1 MFMNLGW
8 IRISWCSWFS
18 PNSNVYVFLARKC
31 CIDPMTN
38 SEATPVQNSSP
49 RRRLRLWI
57 FDILLIYVLLI
68 GAYFRL
74 VGIDWGEYV
83 YLHPDERFLVWV
95 GSDIAP
101 VDDLSDYFD
110 TANSTLNPHNRGHGF
125 YVYGTLPMFITRY
138 VVEWIYGHS
147 GFQEMTDVGRP
158 LSALADLMT
167 VLLVYSIATRVY
179 NKKVGLLASA
189 LSALAVLQI
198 QQSHFFT
205 MDTFINFFTQ
215 LAIYFAVRVG
225 HEPRAWVSER
235 LLSEGELPD
244 GPGNAQE
251 ADQPIQRDPV
261 QDVLR
266 FMRHPFFLLSVA
278 FGIAL
283 GGAVASKLNAVPVA
297 VMLPGAFVLQLA
309 KLPAEERRK
318 HAGEAFAYLVLA
330 AFVSL
335 LAFRIFQPY
344 AFSGPGFFGIK
355 PNQQWVDNIVEQRNQ
370 ATGDV
375 DFPPALQWA
384 RRPLTFSLQN
394 LVLWGLG
401 LPFGLLAWGGF
412 LWAGWRIFKGKRNNG
427 VGLNHILLWG
437 WTGFYFA
444 WQSLQFNPT
453 MRYQLPIYPILAIFA
468 GWAIVELHDCIREAR
483 ARGRLPAASMLLPYL
498 IAGAVLLATFVWAF
512 AFTRIYVRSITRL
525 EASRWIYQNL
535 PGPINLHIQ
544 TAEGVYKQP
553 VSFPF
558 GTEIRADQ
566 PFVAPFSTKTSGT
579 LQEIYLAHA
588 VNQDQAIRPIE
599 LTVLLAEGPNGEG
612 VLATSRQTVLPSQSG
627 SVGSTQ
633 YRLSFDPPVLLSQER
648 AYYLLVTISAEGK
661 VLEICDPLMLSIQ
674 GAGGPIE
681 QTLPAPPQCSLQ
693 MGVSYVSSFMV
704 QETGVVEEIALSGVV
719 DVTPSSGPTTL
730 RLTVAPTGQD
740 NLMAEATLTADLI
753 AGNSGNGNGY
763 LLILNNPV
771 QVEEGQTYQLAITLE
786 SGDHP
791 VTLTGTALANEGD
804 WDDGLPMRVEGFDGF
819 NGIYVPGLNFNMYWE
834 ENQEKLERFLGIY
847 EQAEYIA
854 ISSSRQWGT
863 LPRLPERFPMS
874 TLHYQHLLGCPEERT
889 IEWCYNIAQPGMFTG
904 DFGFELVQVFQSDP
918 SIADLRINDQ
928 FAEEAFTVY
937 DHPKVFIFRKTEDYD
952 PQKVAAVLGSVNF
965 DQVVHVTPK
974 KASPHPETLMLPS
987 DRLEEQRAGGTWSEL
1002 FNVQALYNRFQPLG
1016 VLVWY
1021 LSVML
1026 VGLLVYPLVRIALP
1040 GLQDRGYPLTRTAGM
1055 LILSYLVWMAGSLRV
1070 EASRLTISAVLLL
1083 MALVGGFLAYRQRDE
1098 LREELRTRWRYYL
1111 VIEGLTLAFFLF
1123 FLLVRFGNPDLWHQW
1138 KGGEKPMD
1146 FSYLNA
1152 VLKSTSFPPYD
1163 PWYAGGYLNYYYY
1176 GFVFSGVL
1184 IEWLGIVPSFAYN
1197 LVLPTLFSMVAMG
1210 AFSIGWNLIRRNG
1223 TQDQWEAEQHIPLL
1237 RKIRIPLLSGVGAA
1251 LGMALLGNLGIV
1263 RMIMRGYQML
1273 GIPGGL
1279 TDETGFLTRVVGTF
1293 KGFLEVLSGAS
1304 LPYSVGNWY
1313 WDPSR
1318 VIPAPGEVEP
1328 ITEFPYFTFLYADLH
1343 AHMIAIPIALLALAW
1358 AISLVL
1364 GRARWGSLGT
1374 AVMSFLLGGMA
1385 IGALRPTNTWDFYP
1399 YLALG
1404 VVSVAYAFW
1413 RYLDVNEQTFRGTL
1427 LEGLPTIVKRI
1438 LLTAGAIAA
1447 LSFLS
1452 LILYQPFANWYGLG
1466 YSKLDL
1472 WKGTHTPISS
1482 YLTHWGLFLFVIVSW
1497 MVWETREW
1505 MASTPLSSLRKLEPY
1520 RPWIQLAAVLL
1531 VLWIGGMLYLGV
1543 RIAWLVIPLM
1553 TWAGVLLLRPAQ
1565 MDSKRVVLFLTGT
1578 GLLMTLM
1585 VEVVVL
1591 RGDIARM
1598 NTVFKFYLQVW
1609 ALFSVSAGAG
1619 LGWLISA
1626 LRRWE
1631 PSWRVAWQVGLAILV
1646 AAAGLYTVM
1655 GGLAKIND
1663 RMTDAAP
1670 HTLDGMAYMQYST
1683 YNEAGTEM
1691 DLSQDYHAIRWMQEN
1706 INGSPV
1712 IVEANSPN
1720 LYRWYTRYTIYTGL
1734 PSVLGWEWHQQQQRA
1749 VNPASWVNS
1758 RLQEINQF
1766 YLTEDIHAALDF
1778 LRKYEVRYI
1787 VLGQLERITYAGPG
1801 IEKFPAFN
1809 GNYWR
1814 EVYREGDTVIYEVT
1828 LQ

>member
-1 MFMNLGW
+1 MM
-8 IRISWCSWFS
+8 
-18 PNSNVYVFLARKC
+18 
-31 CIDPMTN
+31 N
-38 SEATPVQNSSP
+38 SEATPTLQARP
-49 RRRLRLWI
+49 RRTLRPWI
-57 FDILLIYVLLI
+57 FDILLVYVLLI

-74 VGIDWGEYV
+74 VGIEWGEYQ

-101 VDDLSDYFD
+101 VDSPSDYFD
-110 TANSTLNPHNRGHGF
+110 TPNSTLNPHNRGHGF

-138 VVEWIYGHS
+138 VVEWVYGHS
-147 GFQEMTDVGRP
+147 GFQEMTNVGRP
-158 LSALADLMT
+158 LSALADLLT
-167 VLLVYSIATRVY
+167 VLLVYSIAARVY

-225 HEPRAWVSER
+225 YEPRAWTTES
-235 LLSEGELPD
+235 SIQSGELS
-244 GPGNAQE
+244 
-251 ADQPIQRDPV
+251 ADAGATLDAVQLTRRDPM
-261 QDVLR
+261 QDVVR
-266 FMRHPFFLLSVA
+266 FVRHPFFLLSVA

-309 KLPAEERRK
+309 KLPTDERRRR
-318 HAGEAFAYLVLA
+318 AGEAFAYLVLA

-344 AFSGPGFFGIK
+344 AFSGPGLLGIK

-370 ATGDV
+370 AAGDI

-384 RRPLTFSLQN
+384 RRPLSFSLQN
-394 LVLWGLG
+394 MVLWGLG
-401 LPFGLLAWGGF
+401 LPFGMLAWGGF
-412 LWAGWRIFKGKRNNG
+412 LWAGWRMLKGHWRE
-427 VGLNHILLWG
+427 HFLLWG
-437 WTGFYFA
+437 WTAGYFT

-468 GWAIVELHDCIREAR
+468 GWVVVELHNRIRETR
-483 ARGRLPAASMLLPYL
+483 ERSRMPAASTLLPF
-498 IAGAVLLATFVWAF
+498 IIGGVVLLAAFAWAF
-512 AFTRIYVRSITRL
+512 TFTRIYARPITRL

-535 PGPINLHIQ
+535 PGPINLHIE
-544 TAEGVYKQP
+544 TGDGIYNQP
-553 VSFPF
+553 VSFPYSM
-558 GTEIRADQ
+558 EIRADQ
-566 PFVAPFSTKTSGT
+566 PFSTPFSAKSSGM
-579 LQEIYLAHA
+579 LQEVYLAHA
-588 VNQDQAIRPIE
+588 VNKHLAVRPIE
-599 LTVLLAEGPNGEG
+599 LVIAIAEGADGEG
-612 VLATSRQTVLPSQSG
+612 VLTTARKTVLPSHAG
-627 SVGSTQ
+627 SVNSNE
-633 YRLSFDPPVLLSQER
+633 YRSDFEPPVVLSQDR
-648 AYYLLVTISAEGK
+648 PYYLIITSSDEGK
-661 VLEICDPLMLSIQ
+661 VLELCHPLTLSIQ
-674 GAGGPIE
+674 ASGGSIE
-681 QTLPAPPQCSLQ
+681 QRVPVPAQCSIQ
-693 MGVSYVSSFMV
+693 AGQGYVSSFTV
-704 QETGVVEEIALSGVV
+704 QETGVVERITVTQVV
-719 DVTPSSGPTTL
+719 DQTPSPGPETL
-730 RLTVAPTGQD
+730 RLTLAPTGQE
-740 NLMAEATLTADLI
+740 NLLAEATLTEELS
-753 AGNSGNGNGY
+753 AGESGNGNGY
-763 LLILNNPV
+763 LLSLDTPV
-771 QVEEGQTYQLAITLE
+771 QIEEGQTYHLAITLE
-786 SGDHP
+786 SGEGP
-791 VTLTGTALANEGD
+791 VTLTGTALANEGE
-804 WDDGLPMRVEGFDGF
+804 WDDGLPMRVEGYDGF
-819 NGIYVPGLNFNMYWE
+819 GGVYIPGLNFNMYWE
-834 ENQEKLERFLGIY
+834 ENQGKLERFLGIY
-847 EQAEYIA
+847 DQAEYIA

-874 TLHYQHLLGCPEERT
+874 TLHYRHLLGCPEERS
-889 IEWCYNIAQPGMFTG
+889 IEWCYNIAQPGMFQG
-904 DFGFELVQVFQSDP
+904 DLGFELVQVFQSDP
-918 SIADLRINDQ
+918 GIGGLRINDQ

-937 DHPKVFIFRKTEDYD
+937 DHPKVFIFRKTEAYN
-952 PQKVAAVLGSVNF
+952 PQQVAEVLGSVDF
-965 DQVVHVTPK
+965 ERVVHVTPK
-974 KASPHPETLMLPS
+974 KASSHPETLTLPAA
-987 DRLEEQRAGGTWSEL
+987 RLEEQREGGTWSEL

-1021 LSVML
+1021 LSVTL
-1026 VGLLVYPLVRIALP
+1026 VGLLAYPLVRIALP
-1040 GLQDRGYPLTRTAGM
+1040 GLQDRGYPLARTAGM
-1055 LILSYLVWMAGSLRV
+1055 LVLSYVVWLAGSLRID
-1070 EASRLTISAVLLL
+1070 ATRMTISIVLLL
-1083 MALVGGFLAYRQRDE
+1083 MALAGGYLAYRQRDE
-1098 LREELRTRWRYYL
+1098 LRQEWQTRRRYFL

-1184 IEWLGIVPSFAYN
+1184 VEWLGIVPSFAYN

-1223 TQDQWEAEQHIPLL
+1223 DENHWEAAQHIPLL
-1237 RKIRIPLLSGVGAA
+1237 RRIRIPLISGISAA
-1251 LGMALLGNLGIV
+1251 LGMAVLGNLGIV
-1263 RMIMRGYQML
+1263 RMVVRGYQML

-1279 TDETGFLTRVVGTF
+1279 TDEAGFWTRLTGTF
-1293 KGFLEVLSGAS
+1293 RGLLETLSGAS
-1304 LPYSVGNWY
+1304 LPYGVGNWY

-1328 ITEFPYFTFLYADLH
+1328 ITEFPYFTFIYADLH
-1343 AHMIAIPIALLALAW
+1343 AHMIAMPIALLALAW
-1358 AISLVL
+1358 AVSLVL
-1364 GRARWGSLGT
+1364 GGARWRSFSA
-1374 AVMSFLLGGMA
+1374 AVVSFLLGGLA

-1404 VVSVAYAFW
+1404 IVAVAYGFW
-1413 RYLDVNEQTFRGTL
+1413 RYLGVGGQTFRGTL

-1447 LSFLS
+1447 LGLLS
-1452 LILYQPFANWYGLG
+1452 LFLYQPFANWYGLG
-1466 YSKLDL
+1466 YSQLEV
-1472 WKGTHTPISS
+1472 WRGTHTPVSS
-1482 YLTHWGLFLFVIVSW
+1482 YLTHWGVFLFVIISW

-1520 RPWIQLAAVLL
+1520 RAWIQVAAVLL
-1531 VLWIGGMLYLGV
+1531 VMWIGGMLYLGV

-1553 TWAGVLLLRPAQ
+1553 AWAGVLLLRPGQ
-1565 MDSKRVVLFLTGT
+1565 LDSKRVVLFLTGT

-1619 LGWLISA
+1619 LGWLFGA

-1631 PSWRVAWQVGLAILV
+1631 LRWQVAWQVGLAVLV

-1655 GGLAKIND
+1655 GGLAKVND
-1663 RMTDAAP
+1663 RMTDLAP

-1683 YNEAGTEM
+1683 YHEAGTDM
-1691 DLSQDYHAIRWMQEN
+1691 DLSQDYRAIRWMQEN
-1706 INGSPV
+1706 VSGSPV

-1720 LYRWYTRYTIYTGL
+1720 LYRWYTRFTIYTGL
-1734 PSVLGWEWHQQQQRA
+1734 PNVLGWEWHQQQQRA
-1749 VNPASWVNS
+1749 VNPPDWVNS

-1778 LRKYEVRYI
+1778 LGKYDVSYI
-1787 VLGQLERITYAGPG
+1787 ILGQLERLTYASPG
-1801 IEKFPAFN
+1801 LEKFPAFN